1 MIRWYDLVAA
11 STRETVFVPE
21 TIALL
26 GVSLIVAEL
35 LIATVAVLFLDHT
48 LWMAGILTV
57 VNNGFT
63 FDQFIANDACK
74 TAWMIVQVVERYNG
88 SVNDFQRAFV
98 TEFTVLVFAV
108 LVAAQ
113 ADRLFVFVQA
123 VLFLNDGQLT
133 CSACE
138 TSVVVFLV
146 VVDNEMVF
154 KTITALHAA

>member
-1 MIRWYDLVAA
+1 
-11 STRETVFVPE
+11 
-21 TIALL
+21 
-26 GVSLIVAEL
+26 
-35 LIATVAVLFLDHT
+35 
-48 LWMAGILTV
+48 
-57 VNNGFT
+57 
-63 FDQFIANDACK
+63 
-74 TAWMIVQVVERYNG
+74 MIVQVVERYNG

-123 VLFLNDGQLT
+123 VLFLNDGHLT